1 MSIIAEFHLPVTAFP
16 PGNGL
21 WTDVDV
27 TVELEP
33 IVPLGRDSQYLWVI
47 GDEYPHAVDVIG
59 TMNAVESV
67 ETVDRL
73 PDRALLRVRWSDTN
87 TPLVDLA
94 DEEGAI
100 VTEAVGTAEGWTVS
114 VRFPDD
120 RALAAFY
127 DDCYQSGIRLEFRGI
142 YVGDG
147 DTNDG
152 FGMSAVQR
160 ETVEAA
166 FEMGYFDVP
175 RRTTIAAIAEE
186 LDVSEQAVSERLR
199 RGLSNYLTTTLTAAI
214 DDPNTDR
221 PSE

>member
-1 MSIIAEFHLPVTAFP
+1 VSIIAEFYLPVTAFP
-16 PGNGL
+16 PGSSL

-33 IVPLGRDSQYLWVI
+33 LVPLGRDSQYLWVI
-47 GDEYPHAVDVIG
+47 GDEYPHAVDVIR

-67 ETVDRL
+67 ETLDTL
-73 PDRALLRVRWSDTN
+73 PDRALLRVRWSDTD

-100 VTEAVGTAEGWTVS
+100 VTEAVGTADGWTVS

-120 RALAAFY
+120 SALAAFY
-127 DDCYQSGIRLEFRGI
+127 DGCRQRGIQLEFRGI
-142 YVGDG
+142 YVSDV
-147 DTNDG
+147 DTSDG
-152 FGMSAVQR
+152 FGMSPVQR

-175 RRTTIAAIAEE
+175 RGTTIAAIAEV

-199 RGLSNYLTTTLTAAI
+199 RGLANYLTTVI
-214 DDPNTDR
+214 DAPSTDG